1 MKLFISFEGIDGCG
15 KSTQIKLLSDRLKS
29 NNINNI
35 IIREPG
41 DTLIS
46 DEIRNILLDEKNKIG
61 NISETMLFLSARS
74 QLVDEKIIP
83 FYKNSNVILCDRF
96 IDSTTAYQGYG
107 RNLDVKMI
115 DSLNAFVTKSIVP
128 DITFILDINCNVAYN
143 RLESKNLDRME
154 SVGLDFLIKVAEGY
168 KKIALNNEDRCKLV
182 DCNQKDIIS
191 VHNEIVDIFN
201 LHYGKD
207 VL

>member
-15 KSTQIKLLSDRLKS
+15 KSTQIKLLSEKLTL
-29 NNINNI
+29 NNINNV

-46 DEIRNILLDEKNKIG
+46 DKIRDILLDEKNNIG
-61 NISETMLFLSARS
+61 NISETMLFLAARS

-83 FYKNSNVILCDRF
+83 FYKNGNVVLCDRF

-107 RNLDVKMI
+107 RNLNIEMI
-115 DSLNAFVTKSIVP
+115 NKLNIFATKNIIP
-128 DITFILDINCNVAYN
+128 DITFILDINHNIAYD
-143 RLESKNLDRME
+143 RLKSNNMDRME
-154 SVGLDFLIKVAEGY
+154 LIGLDFLNTVAEGY
-168 KKIALNNEDRCKLV
+168 RKIALDNKNRCKII
-182 DCNQKDIIS
+182 DCNQKDIMT
-191 VHNEIVDIFN
+191 VHNEVVDIFN
-201 LHYGKD
+201 LQCGND

>member
-15 KSTQIKLLSDRLKS
+15 KSTQIKLLSEKLTLNS
-29 NNINNI
+29 INNV

-46 DEIRNILLDEKNKIG
+46 DKIRDILLDEKNNIG
-61 NISETMLFLSARS
+61 NISETMLFLAARS

-83 FYKNSNVILCDRF
+83 FYKNGNVVLCDRF

-107 RNLDVKMI
+107 RNLNIEMI
-115 DSLNAFVTKSIVP
+115 NKLNIFATKNIIP
-128 DITFILDINCNVAYN
+128 DITFILDLNHNIAYD
-143 RLESKNLDRME
+143 RLKSNNMDRME
-154 SVGLDFLIKVAEGY
+154 LIGLDFLNTVSEGY
-168 KKIALNNEDRCKLV
+168 RKIALDNKNRCKII
-182 DCNQKDIIS
+182 DCNQKDIMT
-191 VHNEIVDIFN
+191 VHNEVVDIFN
-201 LHYGKD
+201 LQCGKD

>member
-15 KSTQIKLLSDRLKS
+15 KSTQIKLLSEKLTLNS
-29 NNINNI
+29 INNV

-46 DEIRNILLDEKNKIG
+46 DKIRDILLDEKNNIG
-61 NISETMLFLSARS
+61 NISETMLFLAARS

-83 FYKNSNVILCDRF
+83 FYKNGNVVLCDRF

-107 RNLDVKMI
+107 RNLNIEMI
-115 DSLNAFVTKSIVP
+115 NKLNIFATKNIIP
-128 DITFILDINCNVAYN
+128 DITFILDLNHNIAYD
-143 RLESKNLDRME
+143 RLKSNNMDRME
-154 SVGLDFLIKVAEGY
+154 LIGLDFLNTVSEGY
-168 KKIALNNEDRCKLV
+168 RKIALDNKNRCKII
-182 DCNQKDIIS
+182 DCNQKDIMT
-191 VHNEIVDIFN
+191 VHNEVVDIFN
-201 LHYGKD
+201 LQCGND

>member
-74 QLVDEKIIP
+74 QLVDEKIN
-83 FYKNSNVILCDRF
+83 K
-96 IDSTTAYQGYG
+96 
-107 RNLDVKMI
+107 
-115 DSLNAFVTKSIVP
+115 
-128 DITFILDINCNVAYN
+128 
-143 RLESKNLDRME
+143 
-154 SVGLDFLIKVAEGY
+154 
-168 KKIALNNEDRCKLV
+168 
-182 DCNQKDIIS
+182 
-191 VHNEIVDIFN
+191 
-201 LHYGKD
+201 
-207 VL
+207 